1 MNNRQL
7 QKLVEELSL
16 QYFKRPF
23 THTATFNNRLRTRGG
38 DVTYQ
43 VIGNQRKVV
52 VDSIQMHIN
61 PKLINLAAGDQELV
75 GVIKHELAHYHLL
88 LSKGAHREN
97 DKDFRYLLRQLDAPK
112 YSPIK
117 PSYKTAYLY
126 QCQGKEHHQ
135 ILRNRKLDTKKYVCR
150 FCRAKF
156 ELIEERH
163 AA

>member
-16 QYFKRPF
+16 SYFQRPF
-23 THTATFNNRLRTRGG
+23 THRATFNNRLRTRGG
-38 DVTYQ
+38 DVTFRTT
-43 VIGNQRKVV
+43 GFKKTL
-52 VDSIQMHIN
+52 DKESLAMHIN
-61 PKLINLAAGDQELV
+61 PKLMNLPDGDQELV

-88 LSKGAHREN
+88 LTKGPHQEN
-97 DKDFRYLLRQLDAPK
+97 DKDFRYLLKKIEAPK

-117 PSYKTAYLY
+117 PNYKTAYLY
-126 QCQGKEHHQ
+126 QCSGSEHHQ
-135 ILRNRKLDTKKYVCR
+135 IVRNRKLDTKKYVCR
-150 FCRAKF
+150 FDKKPF